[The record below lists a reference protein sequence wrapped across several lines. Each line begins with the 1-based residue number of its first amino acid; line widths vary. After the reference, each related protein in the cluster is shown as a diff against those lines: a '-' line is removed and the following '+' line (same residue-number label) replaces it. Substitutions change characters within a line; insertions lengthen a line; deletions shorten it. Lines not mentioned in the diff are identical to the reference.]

1 MDEVRELENHIEDLN
16 SKLVKLINGNVDQKT
31 EKLGSEIDQKIDKK
45 NAKLGIDLDEKLQHM
60 MLNISDLLTKYDWF
74 EFFKTGLFTS

>member
-1 MDEVRELENHIEDLN
+1 M
-16 SKLVKLINGNVDQKT
+16 KLINGNVDQKT

-60 MLNISDLLTKYDWF
+60 MLNISDLLTKYD
-74 EFFKTGLFTS
+74 